1 MKWIKEEM
9 IKSRGNKEQGRKD
22 RWGTLTPPPFIIMQE
37 QRDISQNLS
46 MEDSKFIQKETHFH
60 TIYLWKA
67 RLHDVV
73 NPAGLSRGLGTS
85 LDLEMLKNI

>member
-9 IKSRGNKEQGRKD
+9 IKSRGNKEQDRID
-22 RWGTLTPPPFIIMQE
+22 RWGTFTPLPPFIITQE

-46 MEDSKFIQKETHFH
+46 MEDSNCIQKTYLH
-60 TIYLWKA
+60 TISLRKA
-67 RLHDVV
+67 RQHDVV